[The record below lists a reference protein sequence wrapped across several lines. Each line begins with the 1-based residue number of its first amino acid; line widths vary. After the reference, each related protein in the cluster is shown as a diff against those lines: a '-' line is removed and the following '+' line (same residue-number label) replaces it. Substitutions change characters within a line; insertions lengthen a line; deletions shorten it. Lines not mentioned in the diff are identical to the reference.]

1 MKQVTQV
8 TSVKPSQYENIDLD
22 NTLRVWEAYKSQK
35 NLTGIDARSE
45 RDIITLLMVNKLNPF
60 TNDVHIIPFKGS
72 YTIVISYLALMRK
85 AYEAGYDSK
94 DLKFKEEQI
103 MTLGFDASG
112 NAIEKSDWE
121 CTASLTTSAGKT
133 YSYSVLL
140 SEFRK
145 NTPIWRE
152 KPIFMIRK
160 CAVSRLFRTL
170 PNSCMQNLPYI
181 AEELQSDDVV
191 DVFSNS
197 DKPQYNKQQCQ
208 QQNNKQQCLDSRYSL
223 YKNLLNFAR
232 LVVSQ
237 EYIEDKPFASARD
250 IQEYMEFVENGD
262 DVLLLDYFNE
272 NEQLKNIKYW
282 TDLIKVY
289 FMNSN
294 KGLVDIQQFDN
305 FLEKNKGFYGSSPLK
320 LFGCLSR
327 SDEFAYL
334 TS

>member
-1 MKQVTQV
+1 MKQLAQI
-8 TSVKPSQYENIDLD
+8 KPSQYENINLG
-22 NTLRVWEAYKSQK
+22 NTLEVWEAYKSQK

-45 RDIITLLMVNKLNPF
+45 SDIITLLMINKLNPF
-60 TNDVHIIPFKGS
+60 TNDVHIIPFKGT
-72 YTIVISYLALMRK
+72 YTVVISYLALMRK

-112 NAIEKSDWE
+112 NAIEKSDWQ

-140 SEFRK
+140 SEFSK

-160 CAVSRLFRTL
+160 CAISRLFRTL

-197 DKPQYNKQQCQ
+197 DK
-208 QQNNKQQCLDSRYSL
+208 QQNNKQHCLDSRYSL

-237 EYIEDKPFASARD
+237 EYIEDKPFESARD
-250 IQEYMEFVENGD
+250 IQEYMEFVEQGD
-262 DVLLLDYFNE
+262 DVLLLDYFNQ

-294 KGLVDIQQFDN
+294 KGLVDIQHFDN